1 MSSGFKDT
9 EDYILRGGL
18 WRLMVDLAW
27 PAIVGMSFYA
37 LNTFVDVIF
46 IGQLVGE
53 QAVAGVSLAFP
64 LASIPMGVAAMLGS
78 GGGSLLSI
86 AIGAGD

>member
-1 MSSGFKDT
+1 
-9 EDYILRGGL
+9 
-18 WRLMVDLAW
+18 MVDLAW

-64 LASIPMGVAAMLGS
+64 LASIPMGVAAMCPVFFGS
-78 GGGSLLSI
+78 FLVLSSHSLRNLSEH
-86 AIGAGD
+86 AGTR

>member
-1 MSSGFKDT
+1 
-9 EDYILRGGL
+9 
-18 WRLMVDLAW
+18 MVDLAW
-27 PAIVGMSFYA
+27 PAIVGMSFYV

-86 AIGAGD
+86 AIGAGDSARPGDIWTGSANERPRRAS